1 VARLTWRWGLVAA
14 LVGSLSALPT
24 LAGALPADGAEVG
37 AEQLLAKVRTSG
49 DVGWSGYSESR
60 GTLVLPDVRELS
72 ELPGL
77 VGGTTRTRVWW
88 RGPQDWRVD
97 ALSLVGETD
106 TTRDGDGGWTWQSAD
121 RRATRLT
128 GALDVRLPTAADL
141 LAPTLGRRLAR
152 TADVTASRL
161 PARRVA
167 GRSAA
172 GLRLVPRRP
181 EMTTIGS
188 VDLWVEPRT
197 GLPLQ
202 VEVRAVGEPEASL
215 VSTLLDLDLT
225 TPSAG
230 RTRFTPPG
238 GAAVTVVEAPD
249 LAALADR
256 FAPYLLPEEL
266 AGLPRRPRSTVS
278 VGGGVGTYGDGF
290 TALALVPLPHDLA
303 RGIIRRVSSDPD
315 GSLAP
320 ISTSLVNALVGL
332 DRGGRAYLLVGTVPA
347 SVLTRALEQL
357 RADPPPVGPR

>member
-1 VARLTWRWGLVAA
+1 MA

-24 LAGALPADGAEVG
+24 LAGALPTGGTAADVG
-37 AEQLLAKVRTSG
+37 VEQLLAQVRASD
-49 DVGWSGYSESR
+49 DVGWSGYGESR

-77 VGGTTRTRVWW
+77 VGGTTRTRAWW
-88 RGPQDWRVD
+88 SGPQDWRVD

-106 TTRDGDGGWTWQSAD
+106 TTREGDGGWTWQSAD
-121 RRATRLT
+121 RRATRLN
-128 GALDVRLPTAADL
+128 GALDVRLPTATDL
-141 LAPTLGRRLAR
+141 LAPTLGHRLAR

-181 EMTTIGS
+181 DATTVGS

-202 VEVRAVGEPEASL
+202 VEVRAVGETALSLEA
-215 VSTLLDLDLT
+215 TLLDLDLG
-225 TPSAG
+225 PPAAG
-230 RTRFTPPG
+230 RSHFHPPRD
-238 GAAVTVVEAPD
+238 AAVTVLEAPD

-256 FAPYLLPEEL
+256 FAPYRLPDEL
-266 AGLPRRPRSTVS
+266 AGLPRRPRSTLS

-290 TALALVPLPHDLA
+290 TAVALVPLPDELA

-315 GSLAP
+315 GAVAP
-320 ISTSLVNALVGL
+320 VSTSLVNALVGR
-332 DRGGRAYLLVGTVPA
+332 DRRGRAYLLAGTVPMP
-347 SVLTRALEQL
+347 VLTTALEQL
-357 RADPPPVGPR
+357 RADPPRGGQR